1 MTGGDL
7 RGWWLAAATLV
18 FATLALAACDAV
30 GGNEASEPVAPD
42 PASIAGSY
50 EATLEDGRTIIHTLK
65 NDGTY
70 RDVDG
75 DGNPVET
82 GTWRLAEGKICYDAE
97 GSDPEACFAG
107 GPSGKVRRVERPGSE
122 AAQ

>member
-7 RGWWLAAATLV
+7 QGRRLAAATLV
-18 FATLALAACDAV
+18 IATLALAACNAV
-30 GGNEASEPVAPD
+30 GGNEASEPEAPD

-50 EATLEDGRTIIHTLK
+50 EATLEDGRTIIHTL
-65 NDGTY
+65 NEDGTY
-70 RDVDG
+70 RDLDG

-82 GTWRLAEGKICYDAE
+82 GTWRLAEGEICYDPE

-107 GPSGKVRRVERPGSE
+107 GPSGKVRRVERPALE
-122 AAQ
+122 ATE